1 MNLYEFILGVLGL
14 ITVLLIAVGIT
25 GAKYKNIELEEEN
38 KTLKEKLRKREI
50 KKLKNK
56 ETKTGKRG

>member
-1 MNLYEFILGVLGL
+1 MNLYEFILGILGL

-25 GAKYKNIELEEEN
+25 GAKYKNIGLEEEN

>member
-14 ITVLLIAVGIT
+14 FTLLFISVGIT

-38 KTLKEKLRKREI
+38 KTLKEKIKKRET
-50 KKLKNK
+50 KNFK
-56 ETKTGKRG
+56 NEETKKCTKK

>member
-14 ITVLLIAVGIT
+14 ITLLLIVVGIT

-38 KTLKEKLRKREI
+38 KTLKEKLKKRETRNFKNKEI
-50 KKLKNK
+50 KKC
-56 ETKTGKRG
+56 TKK

>member
-14 ITVLLIAVGIT
+14 ITLLLIVVGIT

-38 KTLKEKLRKREI
+38 KTLKEKLKKRETKNFKNKEI
-50 KKLKNK
+50 KKC
-56 ETKTGKRG
+56 TKK

>member
-1 MNLYEFILGVLGL
+1 MNLYEFILGILGL

-25 GAKYKNIELEEEN
+25 GAKYKNIGLEEEN

-56 ETKTGKRG
+56 EPKTGKRG

>member
-14 ITVLLIAVGIT
+14 ITVLLIAIGIT

>member
-14 ITVLLIAVGIT
+14 FTLLLITVGVT

-38 KTLKEKLRKREI
+38 KTLKEKIKKRET
-50 KKLKNK
+50 KKFKNE
-56 ETKTGKRG
+56 ETKKCTKK

>member
-14 ITVLLIAVGIT
+14 ITLLLIVVGIT

-38 KTLKEKLRKREI
+38 KMLKEKLKKRETKNFKNKEI
-50 KKLKNK
+50 KKC
-56 ETKTGKRG
+56 TKK

>member
-50 KKLKNK
+50 KNFKNK
-56 ETKTGKRG
+56 EIKKCTKK